1 MTAMKMGSQF
11 HYTTAAIVCAVA
23 CLLAIKGVWS
33 GVAFLS
39 LLAILLFWLGARA
52 AKQGVKD

>member
-1 MTAMKMGSQF
+1 MKMGSQF